1 MKLQARHCNTSYF
14 ILNTSIFSFILI
26 SFLLLTLSACSNMSE
41 EDNQAANKLM
51 FSDFERKIA
60 QKMAIDIRYFCKQ
73 PTSAGLNCLQGVTAL
88 PTELAELIQETSLG
102 GVVLFAENLLS
113 TEQVVHLTNDLQKAA
128 LASRTGKPLFIS
140 IDQEGGRVARLPQT
154 TTFAGNMAI
163 GATYLNNKTQL
174 ASKSSQVI
182 GAELNVLGINNNFAP
197 VIDVNTNA
205 NNPVINTRSFGENP
219 QHVAELGV
227 AAVNGLQKQGIMATL
242 KHFPGHGDTHVD
254 SHLGLPRVDHS
265 LSMIEKV
272 DLAPF
277 RWAISHSDPAMVMTA
292 HIQYPA
298 LDNST
303 IMNKHGEQIIRPA
316 TMSRKIITE
325 LLRGDMNYQG
335 VIASDALDMA
345 GIAHYFDEVTAAVET
360 IKAGADLVLM
370 PFKVREPADVDKFKL
385 FVKAVSK
392 QLADNIA
399 KEQFTLEE
407 VDNSVLRIDQ
417 LKAKYIPL
425 FNSRVK
431 QKVKRAQQVVAS
443 EAHLAEQQLLADE
456 SITLLKNNEAS
467 LPAAP
472 ATIKHIHMLVANEQ
486 EQRALQNAI
495 IEQWQAAKQFQVKIT
510 SIVADQERTLAQ
522 IQNISQLQQ
531 ADLVIATIDVKVV
544 GAVALGGIDDIIKQA
559 INSKK
564 SGNSLLSKAKA
575 NYGQLVKLQM
585 QLAKAQGI
593 KSVLIAQGSPFLISP
608 YLADVDA
615 ALLTYD
621 DRLFKTPDGKDE
633 SAGMK
638 ASLAVITGSKK
649 AKGTL
654 PVTLVH

>member
-1 MKLQARHCNTSYF
+1 
-14 ILNTSIFSFILI
+14 
-26 SFLLLTLSACSNMSE
+26 MSE
-41 EDNQAANKLM
+41 EDNQANKLM
-51 FSDFERKIA
+51 FTDFERKIA

-73 PTSAGLNCLQGVTAL
+73 ATAAGQNCLQAVTKL
-88 PTELAELIQETSLG
+88 PAELADLIEETSLG

-128 LASRTGKPLFIS
+128 LASRSGKPLFIS

-163 GATYLNNKTQL
+163 GATYLNNKTKF
-174 ASKSSQVI
+174 ATSGSQII

-219 QHVAELGV
+219 QRVAELGV
-227 AAVNGLQKQGIMATL
+227 EVVKGLQKQGVMATL

-254 SHLGLPRVDHS
+254 SHLGLPRVDHD
-265 LSMIEKV
+265 LSTIEKV

-277 RWAISHSDPAMVMTA
+277 RWAIKHSEPAMIMTA

-298 LDNST
+298 LDSST
-303 IMNKHGEQIIRPA
+303 IANKYGEETIRPA
-316 TMSRKIITE
+316 TMSRKIINE
-325 LLRGDMNYQG
+325 LLRGEMNYQG

-370 PFKVREPADVDKFKL
+370 PFKVRAPSDVDKFKL

-392 QLADNIA
+392 QLAETIE
-399 KEQFTLEE
+399 KQQFTFDEIDE
-407 VDNSVLRIDQ
+407 SIARIDH
-417 LKAKYIPL
+417 LKAKFIPL

-431 QKVKRAQQVVAS
+431 QKVKRAQQVIAND
-443 EAHLAEQQLLADE
+443 EHLAEQQLLADE
-456 SITLLKNNEAS
+456 SVTLLKNNAAS
-467 LPAAP
+467 LPASP

-495 IEQWQAAKQFQVKIT
+495 IEQWQKAKQFQLKIT
-510 SIVADQERTLAQ
+510 SIVADQDKTLAK

-544 GAVALGGIDDIIKQA
+544 GAVDLGGVDDIVKQA

-564 SGNSLLSKAKA
+564 SGKSLLSAAKA
-575 NYGQLVKLQM
+575 NYGQLVKLQT
-585 QLAKAQGI
+585 QLAKEQGI

-608 YLADVDA
+608 YLTDVDA

-621 DRLFKTPDGKDE
+621 DRLFKTSDGQDE

-638 ASLAVITGSKK
+638 ASLAIITGSQK

-654 PVTLVH
+654 PVTLIN